1 MTISDNP
8 KRLTES
14 DILFVRAFSECKM
27 SIRCTAC
34 QMNCSTQNVKY
45 HLKKVHEL
53 TDCDPLNDDD
63 LARLIDWI
71 NETDQT

>member
-1 MTISDNP
+1 MTISDSP

-27 SIRCTAC
+27 SIRCTDC

-45 HLKKVHEL
+45 HLKKYMS
-53 TDCDPLNDDD
+53 
-63 LARLIDWI
+63 
-71 NETDQT
+71 